1 MPELPHL
8 HNLLAD
14 LSREQLQSLLLKL
27 AEEHPAL
34 VDIVEKRATALR
46 AASSPTVAPPP
57 PVPVNAK
64 VVRRQVQSIIRSVN
78 RMRSSEAYW
87 QVGAIVG
94 EVEQLLEQAWDR
106 IKADDGAN
114 ALVLLEAITEEYMA
128 EWESLDDSDGEAS
141 GFFDDLGKAWTEA
154 LLSLDLTKKERKSW
168 ADRLTSWQEKVEEY
182 GVDEA
187 FDVAATAVLDGWD
200 YPPLQRVL
208 QGSVTEQGA
217 WEGEPP
223 YYADDITDARLHI
236 LERRGRLQEYLY
248 LAEAESHTEQFI
260 TMLVR
265 MGRTEEAFSYGL
277 KFLATTGEA
286 LALAKALYEHGEH
299 EQALQI
305 SEHGLSLEGYHKALL
320 AKWLRDSAMLMGKK
334 EQALAAAERAFNEE
348 KSLENYLHT
357 AEIAGE
363 KWPERQT
370 VLLEGARHTTS
381 TQGAVDIFL
390 HEGLLD
396 DAIAALGTY
405 ASHTLVEQVVDTA
418 LQAQSHF
425 DWVIQ
430 ACQQQAEY
438 IMDRGKSEYYGSA
451 ANWLKKARTAYLAL
465 GHEKEWR
472 TYLGEILKQ
481 HGRKYTLV
489 PLLKPLQ

>member
-1 MPELPHL
+1 MPELSHL
-8 HNLLAD
+8 NNLLSG
-14 LSREQLQSLLLKL
+14 LNREQLQSLLLKL
-27 AEEHPAL
+27 VEEHPTL
-34 VDIVEKRATALR
+34 VDVVEKRATVLH
-46 AASSPTVAPPP
+46 AASSPTVAPPA
-57 PVPVNAK
+57 PVPVDAK
-64 VVRRQVQSIIRSVN
+64 VVSRQVKSIIRSVN

-94 EVEQLLEQAWDR
+94 EVRQVLNQAWDR
-106 IKADDGAN
+106 IRADDGAN

-128 EWESLDDSDGEAS
+128 EWENLDDSDGEAS
-141 GFFDDLGKAWTEA
+141 VFFEDLGKAWTEA

-168 ADRLTSWQEKVEEY
+168 ADRLTRWQEEIEEY

-187 FDVAATAVLDGWD
+187 FGIAATAVLDGWD
-200 YPPLQRVL
+200 YHPLQRVL

-217 WEGEPP
+217 WKGEPP
-223 YYADDITDARLHI
+223 FYADEITDARLHI

-265 MGRTEEAFSYGL
+265 MGRTEEAYTYGL
-277 KFLATTGEA
+277 QFLATTAEA

-299 EQALQI
+299 EQGLQI
-305 SEHGLSLEGYHKALL
+305 AEHGLSLEGYQKAIL

-334 EQALAAAERAFNEE
+334 EQALTAAEIAFNEE
-348 KSLENYLHT
+348 KSLENYLRT

-363 KWPERQT
+363 KWSERQT
-370 VLLEGARHTTS
+370 VLLEGARHSTS

-390 HEGLLD
+390 YERLLE
-396 DAIAALGTY
+396 DAIAALGTH
-405 ASHTLVEQVVDTA
+405 ASHTLVEQVVDAA

-425 DWVIQ
+425 DWIIQ
-430 ACQQQAEY
+430 SCQQQAEY
-438 IMDRGKSEYYGSA
+438 IMSRGKSEYYGSA
-451 ANWLKKARTAYLAL
+451 ANWLKKARTAYFAL
-465 GHEKEWR
+465 GHEKEWQ

-481 HGRKYTLV
+481 HGRKYSLV